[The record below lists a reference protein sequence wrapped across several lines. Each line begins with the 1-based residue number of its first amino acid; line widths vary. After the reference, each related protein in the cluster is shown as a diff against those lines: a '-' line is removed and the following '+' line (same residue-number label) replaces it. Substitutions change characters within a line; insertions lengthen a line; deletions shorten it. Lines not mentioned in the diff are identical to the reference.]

1 MSETVSER
9 EAAGR
14 KAELH
19 ANAITKRWAFQNFA
33 SAQAAADFVNE
44 SPAQVA
50 GEISATVRNDG
61 TVGLFYF
68 I

>member
-33 SAQAAADFVNE
+33 SAQ
-44 SPAQVA
+44 
-50 GEISATVRNDG
+50 GVRVLSSDL
-61 TVGLFYF
+61 VR
-68 I
+68 